1 MPEAA
6 ATGSDE
12 DTTRI
17 ATPGSRAG
25 MFGSSNR

>member
-17 ATPGSRAG
+17 ATPGPRAG
-25 MFGSSNR
+25 MFGSL